1 VTPDLRPYVT
11 LLLAFLSGRLT
22 PTEFQAIFVP
32 LFKRDDV
39 WRPQEVYEALN
50 GIFLSAEA
58 LKPCAAPT
66 DPYAVTEEQLYRVAQ
81 EGLRRLEEVVDP
93 D

>member
-1 VTPDLRPYVT
+1 MTPDLRPYMT
-11 LLLAFLSGRLT
+11 LLAAFLSRRLT
-22 PTEFQAIFVP
+22 ATEFQAIFVP
-32 LFKRDDV
+32 LFKGDDV
-39 WRPQEVYEALN
+39 WRPQEIYEVLN

-58 LKPCAAPT
+58 LKPCADPT
-66 DPYAVTEEQLYRVAQ
+66 DPYAVTEEQLYRVTH